1 MQGSG
6 QLIIL
11 LPLFALYFGVLRPRQ
26 KAMKL
31 AQLANKN
38 IEVGNTVMTTSGIHA
53 TVRAIDDT
61 IASIEIAPGTVIRIE
76 RRAIA
81 KVISVGTE
89 LPELASNPHSPD
101 ATPNTEASA

>member
-1 MQGSG
+1 MQGAG
-6 QLIIL
+6 QYIVL
-11 LPLFALYFGVLRPRQ
+11 LPLIALYLGIIRPRQ

-53 TVRAIDDT
+53 TVRSIDDNV
-61 IASIEIAPGTVIRIE
+61 ASLEIAPGTVIRIE

-81 KVISVGTE
+81 KVIPAGSTPVST
-89 LPELASNPHSPD
+89 HSPD

>member
-1 MQGSG
+1 MRGTG
-6 QLIIL
+6 QLIVL
-11 LPLFALYFGVLRPRQ
+11 LPLFALYFGVIRPRQ

-31 AQLANKN
+31 LQLANKN

-53 TVRAIDDT
+53 TVRSIDENV
-61 IASIEIAPGTVIRIE
+61 ASLEIAPGTVIRIE

-81 KVISVGTE
+81 KVITE
-89 LPELASNPHSPD
+89 PSPLITTHSSD